1 MPTGCFDYLSDP
13 CVQDMLRRRDETIEI
28 LRDEISEINKQV
40 DHWKWKYEKVKDE
53 ERKFSWK
60 IFFGWFLIWILVL
73 YLVIIIIQWLLI

>member
-40 DHWKWKYEKVKDE
+40 DHWKWKYKEVKDE

-60 IFFGWFLIWILVL
+60 IFFGWFLIWVLVL
-73 YLVIIIIQWLLI
+73 YLVIVIIQWLLI

>member
-28 LRDEISEINKQV
+28 LRDEISEINKQM
-40 DHWKWKYEKVKDE
+40 DHWKSKYNEVKDE

-60 IFFGWFLIWILVL
+60 IFFGWFLTWVLVL

>member
-40 DHWKWKYEKVKDE
+40 DHWKTKYNEVKDE
-53 ERKFSWK
+53 ERKFGWK
-60 IFFGWFLIWILVL
+60 IFFGWFLAWVLVF
-73 YLVIIIIQWLLI
+73 YLVIHLIQWLLI